1 MRLGTRIAVDL
12 GERRIGVA
20 RSDPTGLMGVPVT
33 TVARGTGDGD
43 ALIALV
49 NEFEAI
55 ELILGL
61 PLTLQGDEGPAAL
74 KVREFASEFAL
85 VCPCPV
91 RLVDERMSTTQA
103 QRSLHD
109 AGRSVKG
116 SRAVIDQ
123 AAAVVI
129 LQSALDNERNTGYPP
144 GVLVEVDR

>member
-12 GERRIGVA
+12 GDRRIGVA
-20 RSDPTGLMGVPVT
+20 RSDPSGLMGVPVT
-33 TVARGTGDGD
+33 TVTRGVGDVQ
-43 ALIALV
+43 ALVALV
-49 NEFEAI
+49 NEYEAI

-61 PLTLQGDEGPAAL
+61 PLTLQGDDGPAAV
-74 KVREFASEFAL
+74 KVRAFADDFAPQ
-85 VCPCPV
+85 CPCPV

-109 AGRSVKG
+109 AGRSVKS
-116 SRAVIDQ
+116 SRAIIDQ

-129 LQSALDNERNTGYPP
+129 LQSALDNERSTGVAP

>member
-20 RSDPTGLMGVPVT
+20 RSDPSGLMGVPVT
-33 TVARGTGDGD
+33 TVARGAGDVE
-43 ALIALV
+43 ALV
-49 NEFEAI
+49 ALVYEYQAI

-61 PLTLQGDEGPAAL
+61 PLTLQGDEGPAAV
-74 KVREFASEFAL
+74 KVRAFAVDFAPL
-85 VCPCPV
+85 CPCPV

-109 AGRSVKG
+109 AGRSVKS

-129 LQSALDNERNTGYPP
+129 LQSALDNERSTGTAP
-144 GVLVEVDR
+144 GVLVEVDQ